1 MLNKILFQKEIQI
14 ENRRQ
19 KKKKKNKKNRKNKKK
34 KKMKKRMATRERK
47 QKPSDKRMHMQIY
60 AVERLKAT

>member
-19 KKKKKNKKNRKNKKK
+19 KKKKKNKKNGK

>member
-1 MLNKILFQKEIQI
+1 
-14 ENRRQ
+14 
-19 KKKKKNKKNRKNKKK
+19 
-34 KKMKKRMATRERK
+34 MKKRMATRERK

>member
-19 KKKKKNKKNRKNKKK
+19 KKKKKNKKNRK

>member
-19 KKKKKNKKNRKNKKK
+19 KKKKNKKNRKNKKK

-47 QKPSDKRMHMQIY
+47 QKASDKRMHMQIY

>member
-19 KKKKKNKKNRKNKKK
+19 KKKEEEQEEQQEEDEEEDGHQRTKTET
-34 KKMKKRMATRERK
+34 KR
-47 QKPSDKRMHMQIY
+47 
-60 AVERLKAT
+60 

>member
-19 KKKKKNKKNRKNKKK
+19 KKKKKNKKNRK
-34 KKMKKRMATRERK
+34 KKMKKRKATRERK